1 MIIIPFDGKYSFRIN
16 HDDGARLMIDNA
28 IVLNN
33 WSVGGVFESRA
44 SVSLTAGVHPIRID
58 AQEQVGDARCQLFW
72 GGCVDEEIV
81 PASQL
86 IPDKVAVD
94 TVPKPWLGTR
104 TFGGQHL
111 GLTIFN
117 ADGSIT
123 LSSGGHDTWG
133 DNEGFRYLWQKVK
146 GDFNCSMKID
156 FTRVP
161 PQSEGAR
168 GAIMLRNA
176 LSQGEPMFLA
186 LADARRRWNVKMR
199 AGSAAD
205 GAAIQDSYEWDESAA
220 DICWMQ
226 ITRRRSTF
234 VVSVKTDA
242 TEKWRELY
250 VYEDADKVF
259 DKELFIGPASCSGSE
274 RILTQVTIDNF
285 NLTPIS
291 EGSVIFMR

>member
-1 MIIIPFDGKYSFRIN
+1 
-16 HDDGARLMIDNA
+16 
-28 IVLNN
+28 
-33 WSVGGVFESRA
+33 
-44 SVSLTAGVHPIRID
+44 
-58 AQEQVGDARCQLFW
+58 
-72 GGCVDEEIV
+72 
-81 PASQL
+81 
-86 IPDKVAVD
+86 
-94 TVPKPWLGTR
+94 
-104 TFGGQHL
+104 
-111 GLTIFN
+111 
-117 ADGSIT
+117 
-123 LSSGGHDTWG
+123 
-133 DNEGFRYLWQKVK
+133 
-146 GDFNCSMKID
+146 MKID

-199 AGSAAD
+199 AGSATD
-205 GAAIQDSYEWDESAA
+205 GAAIQDSYDWDESAA

-226 ITRRRSTF
+226 ITRKRSTF